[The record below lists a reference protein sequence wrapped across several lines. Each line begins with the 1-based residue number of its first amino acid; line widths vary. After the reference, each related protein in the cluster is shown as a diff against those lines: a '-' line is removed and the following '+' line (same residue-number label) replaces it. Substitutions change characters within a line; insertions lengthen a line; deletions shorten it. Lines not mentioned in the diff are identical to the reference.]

1 MAITQDPAPTGVR
14 QPAAEPAA
22 EPAQVRAAL
31 TAGEVLVGGAIVVVG
46 LVAWAGLALAHADR
60 HSLGGALLLAALAA
74 AALAVPLLRARP
86 RAAVRLDRGELLTLA
101 LPAAVAAVLLF
112 PGFPYGVGDK
122 DPGTYVSHGIAI
134 ARTGSWDLRDPVLDR
149 SRVPAFQPSSPG
161 ARLPGI
167 WYADR
172 DGGVAH
178 VQFYHLWP
186 AALASAWKLGGMGA
200 LVNLNPLLGLLAV
213 LAVALAARRAFG
225 PLAGLLAGVLLAANM
240 LQVWQARYQSA
251 EVVTEAFVAAAL
263 LGVVVALRS
272 GWRPAA
278 GLAGLLVGLA
288 WLARADGLLLV
299 LLAAAVACAL
309 VALGRF
315 DARCAWFAAGL
326 AVVLPHALVQAYGF
340 AAGYTAANGVPGPAV
355 VAVLVGAP
363 LLAAGA
369 LRAAARPRLDRL
381 AAALGERR
389 VQVALGLALTA
400 LAGTAMVLGFLRPV
414 LFGPAYFNYHG
425 NLIRSYDE
433 QTLRR
438 LSWFLTVPGLGL
450 AGAGLA
456 LVALRRWTA
465 AAWALILPVLLIFPV
480 YAVRAENSSRLMW
493 WNRRFVPV
501 VLPGLAILVAVALTA
516 ALAWDGR
523 VPARL
528 GAAWSRRAA
537 RLRLP
542 VRLAAA
548 GAALALVTVFLGQSL
563 PLRPHGEF
571 RGSFEIGA
579 RLAAAAGGEQGVFL
593 LQSQRG
599 GVNLASWFGVP
610 LWLQHGEVAVILR
623 RRPDPDYVRSFA
635 RGFPGQPV
643 FLVTAGAERPAG
655 YQALE
660 LRLVDH
666 VQARLP
672 VWDEHNERRPDGA
685 HVVPIDMAVWQV
697 AGS

>member
-1 MAITQDPAPTGVR
+1 MAITQDPAPARV
-14 QPAAEPAA
+14 AEPAG
-22 EPAQVRAAL
+22 EPPRVRVAL
-31 TAGEVLVGGAIVVVG
+31 TAGEVLVGGAVVLAG
-46 LVAWAGLALAHADR
+46 LVAWAGLALAHLHR
-60 HSLGGALLLAALAA
+60 YRLGGALLA
-74 AALAVPLLRARP
+74 AALATAALGAAALRARP
-86 RAAVRLDRGELLTLA
+86 RAAVRVDRGELATLA
-101 LPAAVAAVLLF
+101 LLVAVGAVLLF

-134 ARTGSWDLRDPVLDR
+134 ARTGSWDLADPVLDR

-186 AALASAWKLGGMGA
+186 AALASAWKLGGTGA

-225 PLAGLLAGVLLAANM
+225 PVAGLLAGLLLVTCM

-251 EVVTEAFVAAAL
+251 EVITEAFVAAAL
-263 LGVVVALRS
+263 LGVVVALRT

-288 WLARADGLLLV
+288 WLARADALLLV
-299 LLAAAVACAL
+299 LVAVAAGCAL

-326 AVVLPHALVQAYGF
+326 GVVLPHALLQAYGL
-340 AAGYTAANGVPGPAV
+340 AAGYSAANGVPGLPAV
-355 VAVLVGAP
+355 AGLAAGG
-363 LLAAGA
+363 LLAAVA
-369 LRAAARPRLDRL
+369 LRALARPWLDRL
-381 AAALGERR
+381 AAALGRPR
-389 VQVALGLALTA
+389 IQLALGLALTA
-400 LAGTAMVLGFLRPV
+400 VAGVAMVVGFLRPW
-414 LFGPAYFNYHG
+414 LFGPAYFDYHG
-425 NLIRSYDE
+425 RVIRSYDE

-438 LSWFLTVPGLGL
+438 LSWFLTLPGLAL

-456 LVALRRWTA
+456 VVALRRWA
-465 AAWALILPVLLIFPV
+465 APAWALVLPVLLVFPV

-501 VLPGLAILVAVALTA
+501 VLPGLVVLMAVALAA
-516 ALAWDGR
+516 ALAWDGG
-523 VPARL
+523 VPAWIGER
-528 GAAWSRRAA
+528 WRRRAR

-542 VRLAAA
+542 VRVAAA
-548 GAALALVTVFLGQSL
+548 GLAVALVAVFAGQSL
-563 PLRPHGEF
+563 PLRRHAELD
-571 RGSFEIGA
+571 GSFAIGE
-579 RLAAAAGGEQGVFL
+579 RLAAAAGGRQGVYL

-599 GVNLASWFGVP
+599 EINLASWFGVP

-623 RRPDPDYVRSFA
+623 TRPDPGYVRAFV

-643 FLVTAGAERPAG
+643 FLVTAGGEPPPG
-655 YQALE
+655 YQALG
-660 LRLVDH
+660 LRRVDH
-666 VQARLP
+666 IRAGLP
-672 VWDEHNERRPDGA
+672 VWDESNERRPDGA
-685 HVVPIDMAVWQV
+685 HLVAVDLSVWRVTV
-697 AGS
+697 A